1 MLTINSQGI
10 VLRSTRYKENDLIL
24 TLFTRKYGRVSAIS
38 RGAQRQKSRLL
49 PISQIFSYNSYILKK
64 NGNIFSISQGDS
76 IKSFFNISS
85 DIEGFSYASF
95 IVKLVENNIIEGQPN
110 NRLFELLVQTL
121 FLLSEDYGDK
131 MYIFDIFVL
140 KFVDFLGYRPQVFSC
155 TRCGGN
161 DLDFSVFSVEEG
173 GLVCRDCI
181 DKEEFFIKL
190 DKTTISLMQYILNN
204 DIILCSKAEVSKIL
218 VRELFKVLKMYI
230 RYHFDNVNFKS
241 LDILK
246 SI

>member
-38 RGAQRQKSRLL
+38 RGAQRQKSKLL
-49 PISQIFSYNSYILKK
+49 PISQIFSYNNYVLKK
-64 NGNIFSISQGDS
+64 NGDMFTISQGDS

-95 IVKLVENNIIEGQPN
+95 IVKLVDNNIIEGQPN

-121 FLLSEDYGDK
+121 FILSEDYEDK

-140 KFVDFLGYRPQVFSC
+140 KFIDFLGYRPQVTSC
-155 TRCGGN
+155 TRCGSK
-161 DLDFSVFSVEEG
+161 DVDFSVFSIEEG
-173 GLVCRDCI
+173 GIVCRDCVQK
-181 DKEEFFIKL
+181 DEFLIKL

-204 DIILCSKAEVSKIL
+204 DIILCSKAKVSKVL
-218 VRELFKVLKMYI
+218 VRELFKILKMYL
-230 RYHFDNVNFKS
+230 RYHFENINFKS

-246 SI
+246 SV